1 MWRAVSAGIIVVAS
15 AGNGDE
21 NGIPVDTAGYMPAAM
36 EECIVVGAVDS
47 SHSIAPFSNYG
58 ESVDVCAPGVDI
70 VSYSINEQGL
80 ESMSG
85 TSMAAPMVTG
95 TAAMI
100 YSFRTDLSLA
110 DVKTAILSSAKPME
124 SLAGKTVSGG
134 MLDAYAALNYT
145 K

>member
-1 MWRAVSAGIIVVAS
+1 
-15 AGNGDE
+15 
-21 NGIPVDTAGYMPAAM
+21 
-36 EECIVVGAVDS
+36 
-47 SHSIAPFSNYG
+47 
-58 ESVDVCAPGVDI
+58 
-70 VSYSINEQGL
+70 
-80 ESMSG
+80 MSG